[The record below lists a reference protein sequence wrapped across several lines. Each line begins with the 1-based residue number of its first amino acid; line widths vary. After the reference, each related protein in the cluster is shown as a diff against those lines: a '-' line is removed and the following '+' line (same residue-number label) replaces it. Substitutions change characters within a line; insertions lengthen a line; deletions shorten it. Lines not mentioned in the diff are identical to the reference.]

1 MMSARWITVP
11 AMVFLVLSASWAW
24 AAKDEPGVEA
34 DAPKEPAETVAAEE
48 ASEGRVVPGGLP
60 ALPFGIDW
68 QPIIDELP
76 EEVYEA
82 LPTTPIAE
90 SGAVAVTP
98 EAPADAA
105 VLPLAE
111 AKSGDGAESLEP
123 PSDKKV
129 WESSLAARE
138 QALSRTQAAL
148 NREMERS
155 EEILKRAEAK
165 LQEAQLIR
173 HYAEKACGGTVIAG
187 GPVKG
192 FLPPTPEELEE
203 NAQIVAA
210 MVKKMKPTTAA
221 QMLQRWDE
229 PLIIDVLKRLSAR
242 AASPILGKMPPEIS
256 GRITSRMLTG
266 EVAVR
271 AGGKN
276 Q

>member
-1 MMSARWITVP
+1 MMSARWITAP
-11 AMVFLVLSASWAW
+11 ALALLVLSASWAW
-24 AAKDEPGVEA
+24 AAKDEPGVAEA
-34 DAPKEPAETVAAEE
+34 TDEE
-48 ASEGRVVPGGLP
+48 ASSRQVPSGLP
-60 ALPFGIDW
+60 ELPFGMTW

-76 EEVYEA
+76 EEIYAE
-82 LPTTPIAE
+82 LP
-90 SGAVAVTP
+90 SGPAVAEETEPTAEP
-98 EAPADAA
+98 EAAEVPPSDE
-105 VLPLAE
+105 VLPLVEAE
-111 AKSGDGAESLEP
+111 TPDAATSPEP
-123 PSDKKV
+123 PADKKV
-129 WESSLAARE
+129 WEASLAARE
-138 QALSRTQAAL
+138 QALARTQAAL

-192 FLPPTPEELEE
+192 FLPPTPEELEQ
-203 NAQIVAA
+203 NAKIVAEL
-210 MVKKMKPTTAA
+210 VKKMKPTTAA

-242 AASPILGKMPPEIS
+242 VASPILGKMPAEIS

-271 AGGKN
+271 AGGTKP
-276 Q
+276 

>member
-1 MMSARWITVP
+1 MMSARWITAP
-11 AMVFLVLSASWAW
+11 ALAFLVLSASWAW
-24 AAKDEPGVEA
+24 AAKDEPGVAADDAEA
-34 DAPKEPAETVAAEE
+34 VEAEE
-48 ASEGRVVPGGLP
+48 VTDGRAVPEGMP

-68 QPIIDELP
+68 QPIIDGLPQEVFEGLPDMPVAQTPPSDESPGKAAAAEL
-76 EEVYEA
+76 
-82 LPTTPIAE
+82 
-90 SGAVAVTP
+90 
-98 EAPADAA
+98 
-105 VLPLAE
+105 LPLAE
-111 AKSGDGAESLEP
+111 VRAEDGADPDAP
-123 PSDKKV
+123 PSDKTV
-129 WESSLAARE
+129 WEASLAARE

-165 LQEAQLIR
+165 LEEAQLIR
-173 HYAEKACGGTVIAG
+173 HYAEKACGGTIIAG

-203 NAQIVAA
+203 NAKIVAA
-210 MVKKMKPTTAA
+210 LVKKMKPTTASA
-221 QMLQRWDE
+221 MLQRWDE

-242 AASPILGKMPPEIS
+242 VASPILGKMPADIS

-271 AGGKN
+271 AGGKE